1 MCYSN
6 ESTIMLIIVWR
17 VRSYDFYQ
25 SGWSL
30 LSFIYFHGDAN
41 QWGVIHN
48 KTTDKKRT
56 QKLQYNVYANWFPL
70 TVGAL
75 LFSSMCLAGTSVFA
89 IGLYFKG
96 GSAMF
101 PIFLL
106 GRILFG
112 WVNRVVF

>member
-1 MCYSN
+1 MTFTKVVEVYS
-6 ESTIMLIIVWR
+6 L
-17 VRSYDFYQ
+17 
-25 SGWSL
+25 
-30 LSFIYFHGDAN
+30 FIHFHGDAN
-41 QWGVIHN
+41 QESAIHN

-56 QKLQYNVYANWFPL
+56 QKLQYNIYANWFPL

-89 IGLYFKG
+89 VGLYFEG

-112 WVNRVVF
+112 